1 MQNEEKRITRAER
14 NRRRKSIFKLSDGI
28 KPYGIKSE
36 ENKKTTRVERLKL
49 LEYKKER
56 IKLRTILFMA
66 AILIIYFFIAVYFKS
81 HFYFGSTINCINVSG
96 KSIEE
101 AYNYVKEETNSYVLT
116 LKGRNGLDE
125 KINGEDVNLFC
136 NLENDE
142 HINNIKKNQGYL
154 FWLLNAFSKK
164 EYEDTSILS
173 YDEELLNKTI
183 ESLGCLEEENII
195 YPQNPTF
202 KYENNKYEIVD
213 EVNGTQINKEKLCEA
228 IKQSVSKGETVLDID
243 GSECYEKPIYTSK
256 SKEVLEAKKI
266 LNQYKDITIT
276 YVLGSKK
283 EIIDGNTIL
292 DWFKF
297 NDKFEVS
304 INQDAINNYVYNLAQ
319 KYNTVGKTRNFV
331 TTEGKTIQVS
341 GGDYG
346 WIIDDSKMAKD
357 IINLLNGKQSVE
369 KEPEYTQKG
378 IADINNDIGNTYVE
392 INLSKQH
399 LYFYKEG
406 VLVTEGDIVS
416 GNVINGN
423 ATPGGVYSLKYK
435 ERNAVLV
442 GDNYRSP
449 VNFWMPFNNNIGIH
463 DASWRGAFGG
473 EIYIAGGS
481 HGCVNAPYYLANDIF
496 YNIEEG
502 TPVICYY

>member
-1 MQNEEKRITRAER
+1 MQNEEKRITRTER
-14 NRRRKSIFKLSDGI
+14 NKRKSIFKLNNGI
-28 KPYGIKSE
+28 KPYDIKKQ
-36 ENKKTTRVERLKL
+36 ENKNQTRIERLKL
-49 LEYKKER
+49 LQYKKER
-56 IKLRTILFMA
+56 IKLRTILFIG
-66 AILIIYFFIAVYFKS
+66 AILIIYLFIAIYFKS

-101 AYNYVKEETNSYVLT
+101 AYNYVREETNSYVLT

-125 KINGEDVNLFC
+125 KINGQDINLFC

-142 HINNIKKNQGYL
+142 HIKNIKKNQGCM
-154 FWLLNAFSKK
+154 FWFLNAFSKK

-173 YDEELLNKTI
+173 YDEELLNKAI
-183 ESLGCLEEENII
+183 ESLGYFKEENII

-213 EVNGTQINKEKLCEA
+213 EVNGTQINKEILCEA
-228 IKQSVSKGETVLDID
+228 IKQSISKGETVLDLED
-243 GSECYEKPIYTSK
+243 NESYEKPIYTAK

-276 YVLGSKK
+276 YMLGSKK
-283 EIIDGNTIL
+283 EVIDGNTIL
-292 DWFKF
+292 NWFKF
-297 NDKFEVS
+297 DDKFEVS
-304 INQDAINNYVYNLAQ
+304 INADEIKNYVYNLEQ
-319 KYNTVGKTRNFV
+319 KYNTVGKTRDFV

-346 WIIDDSKMAKD
+346 WIIDESNMVTD
-357 IINLLNGKQSVE
+357 ILNLLNTKQSIE
-369 KEPEYTQKG
+369 KEPEYIQKG

-392 INLSKQH
+392 INLSGQH
-399 LYFYKEG
+399 LYFYKDK
-406 VLVTEGDIVS
+406 VLITEGDIVS

-423 ATPGGVYSLKYK
+423 STPGGVYSLKYK

-463 DASWRGAFGG
+463 DASWRGIFGG
-473 EIYIAGGS
+473 EIYITGGS

-496 YNIEEG
+496 YNIEAG

>member
-1 MQNEEKRITRAER
+1 M
-14 NRRRKSIFKLSDGI
+14 
-28 KPYGIKSE
+28 
-36 ENKKTTRVERLKL
+36 
-49 LEYKKER
+49 
-56 IKLRTILFMA
+56 
-66 AILIIYFFIAVYFKS
+66 
-81 HFYFGSTINCINVSG
+81 
-96 KSIEE
+96 
-101 AYNYVKEETNSYVLT
+101 
-116 LKGRNGLDE
+116 
-125 KINGEDVNLFC
+125 
-136 NLENDE
+136 
-142 HINNIKKNQGYL
+142 
-154 FWLLNAFSKK
+154 
-164 EYEDTSILS
+164 
-173 YDEELLNKTI
+173 
-183 ESLGCLEEENII
+183 
-195 YPQNPTF
+195 
-202 KYENNKYEIVD
+202 
-213 EVNGTQINKEKLCEA
+213 NGTQINKEKLCEA
-228 IKQSVSKGETVLDID
+228 IKQSISKGETVLDIED
-243 GSECYEKPIYTSK
+243 SECYEKPIYTSK

-266 LNQYKDITIT
+266 LNQYNDITIT

-292 DWFKF
+292 KWFKF

-304 INQDAINNYVYNLAQ
+304 INQDSINNYVYNLAQ
-319 KYNTVGKTRNFV
+319 KYNTVGKTRNFL

-357 IINLLNGKQSVE
+357 IINLLNSKQSVE

-392 INLSKQH
+392 INLSGQH
-399 LYFYKEG
+399 LYFYKDKA
-406 VLVTEGDIVS
+406 LITEGDIVS

-423 ATPGGVYSLKYK
+423 ATPAGVYSLKYK

-473 EIYIAGGS
+473 EIYITGGS